1 MMDSSEHS
9 VECTKETKSI
19 EDIEN
24 SITNSLLA
32 ASNTDNAFNCDKNY
46 CCRTFC
52 FILALIFLAILIT
65 IIFIKFLV

>member
-9 VECTKETKSI
+9 VEGTKETKSI

-32 ASNTDNAFNCDKNY
+32 NNTNTINCDKNY
-46 CCRTFC
+46 CCRTCC

>member
-9 VECTKETKSI
+9 VEGTKETKSI

-32 ASNTDNAFNCDKNY
+32 ASNTTEINCDKHY
-46 CCRTFC
+46 GCRMCC
-52 FILALIFLAILIT
+52 FILTLVVLAIIIT
-65 IIFIKFLV
+65 IAFVTFIV